1 MGVIVKNL
9 SVTSPAF
16 KNKEKLPVKY
26 TCDGKGVNPSL
37 VVGDIPSEAE
47 TLVLIVEDPDAPSGR
62 FDHWIVWN
70 IPTDEKIEESSVPGL
85 EGLNSSGKTN
95 YSSPCPP
102 SGTHHYRF
110 TLYALDTKL
119 DLKGGASK
127 AQLLKAMKGHVL
139 AETKIVAL
147 YKRNR

>member
-102 SGTHHYRF
+102 SGTHRYVF
-110 TLYALDTKL
+110 KVYALDAKI
-119 DLKGGASK
+119 DLQAGSGRKELEEAIK
-127 AQLLKAMKGHVL
+127 NN
-139 AETKIVAL
+139 IVAKGEMVGL
-147 YKRNR
+147 YR

>member
-37 VVGDIPSEAE
+37 VVDDIPSEAE

-70 IPTDEKIEESSVPGL
+70 IPTDEKIEENSVPGL
-85 EGLNSSGKTN
+85 EGLNNSGKTN

-102 SGTHHYRF
+102 SGTHRYVF
-110 TLYALDTKL
+110 KVYALDAKI
-119 DLKGGASK
+119 DLQAGSGRKELEEAIK
-127 AQLLKAMKGHVL
+127 NH
-139 AETKIVAL
+139 IVAKGEMVGL
-147 YKRNR
+147 YR

>member
-1 MGVIVKNL
+1 MKNL

-37 VVGDIPSEAE
+37 VVDDIPSEAE

-70 IPTDEKIEESSVPGL
+70 IPTDEKIEENSVPGL
-85 EGLNSSGKTN
+85 EGLNNSGKTN

-102 SGTHHYRF
+102 SGTHRYVF
-110 TLYALDTKL
+110 KVYALDAKI
-119 DLKGGASK
+119 DLQAGSGRKELEEAIK
-127 AQLLKAMKGHVL
+127 NH
-139 AETKIVAL
+139 IVAKGEMVGL
-147 YKRNR
+147 YR